1 MVTEITRSYFIIV
14 LLGRNIRRNTW
25 IDSGAE
31 ERPENYTFD
40 FNRTIHFDNS
50 FNTTGS
56 PLRLVFLKEGCV
68 RVHLMTKFQVKN
80 MD

>member
-31 ERPENYTFD
+31 ERPKIDTFD
-40 FNRTIHFDNS
+40 LNRTIHISNS
-50 FNTTGS
+50 FNTTS
-56 PLRLVFLKEGCV
+56 SSLRLVFFKDECV